1 MASTGKTTNYE
12 LSQFIGTDKPSWL
25 GDYNGDMLK
34 IDTVLGSINAT
45 ATTAQSGVAS
55 AQSAASA
62 AQMTANAAQRSSNQ
76 NANKIESIENALNAN
91 LVQATPLNNGTSP
104 LNISFSPVF
113 VICKGSI
120 QFPTLPTSTYV
131 VGSNTRIPLWS
142 YTGNLFKLVTSAI
155 TDTVNHFSVGV
166 MTIRCNTSSQQN
178 FITTFG
184 CNAYFDGANTIFY
197 TGITTSFYST
207 ITALSNLWFNATS
220 FLSGQTLNSE
230 SW

>member
-34 IDTVLGSINAT
+34 IDTALGSINAT

-62 AQMTANAAQRSSNQ
+62 AQQTANAAQTSSNQ
-76 NANKIESIENALNAN
+76 NANKIKSIENALNAN
-91 LVQATPLNNGTSP
+91 LVIASPLNNGTSN

-120 QFPTLPTSTYV
+120 QFSALPTSTYV
-131 VGSNTRIPLWS
+131 VGSNTRVPLWS
-142 YTGNLFKLVTSAI
+142 YPGNLFKLVTS
-155 TDTVNHFSVGV
+155 TVTSNSNHFSVGV
-166 MTIRCNTSSQQN
+166 MTIRCNTPSQEN
-178 FITTFG
+178 FVTAFG
-184 CNAYFDGANTIFY
+184 CNAYFDGTNTIFY
-197 TGITTSFYST
+197 TGIITSFYST
-207 ITALSNLWFNATS
+207 ITELSNLWINSTS
-220 FLSGQTLNSE
+220 FLSGQTINLE